1 MSEAEK
7 TGDGVSSGSGGSS
20 SGMNWGLKD
29 SIIAILV
36 VLLVAVSA
44 AALRGQWGAGQPAS
58 STAGVGDPVTVF
70 DLVLDRENRAFLD
83 VLFDRAVGRGMAGQ
97 VLAQPPA
104 TFFPALSGVWKWHD
118 TNTLRFEPSGGFP
131 MAREYRLSLNPE
143 LILGEGQVM
152 AGEREF
158 TVRTDQFLVE
168 TVEVFEE
175 PAAGGEGRVTLRGSI
190 AFNYEVEPGAL
201 APLIRLEDPEAGE
214 VAVLLETS
222 WQNRVISFRS
232 DQVVKSRKARGLK
245 LVIAG
250 ELTPADG
257 DVALGKDFTREIFLG
272 SRDKLIVRSVSS
284 EPGLETSTIQIVF
297 SSPMD
302 ADTAKKYISVDGV
315 EAFRVAADRN
325 NLLLSAAFSPGE
337 KYALSIDEGLPAR
350 DGALLQ
356 EPYSTT
362 VQLNDLEP
370 TVAFQ
375 GQGMFLPSGGP
386 GNVALETVNVDRL
399 NLTVDRIYRNN
410 LFFFFQRNGRGY
422 FRGYNNYVG
431 QGWHAAGD
439 RIVETSIPVKPQRNA
454 KVVTLLPVEE
464 LVAGDEPG
472 LYRVFIG
479 QPDSWRAEQRW
490 LLVTGIGAVAKQGR
504 DDFLVWA
511 VNNRTLR
518 PISGARVTLLS
529 DQNQTIGS
537 GRTDSAGFWRLGK
550 NGSFEENRP
559 YLVTIENGDDF
570 SFLLLEQ
577 MQMDTA
583 GLEVSGSAAVGDGYS
598 AFIYGERD
606 IYRPG
611 ETLRGATLVR
621 DRRLAPAPSMPVL
634 LRHIDPEGREL
645 ETRRLTLDGSGAAEI
660 TIDLPLHARTGHHTL
675 ELKAGEKSIG
685 SYPFQVEEFVPDR
698 IKVAITAASAAAGG
712 EPLRG
717 EVASSYLFGPPAADL
732 AVETRVRLAD
742 ASFSAPGYE
751 GFSFR
756 NEDRKFDDREIFFE
770 EAALDGEGRWAFT
783 AELPPELE
791 VPSSLEAMVTARVME
806 AGGRGVSALQR
817 VAVHP
822 YPYYVGLRRQAEG
835 YARLGEET
843 VVEYAA
849 VKPDGSAAVA
859 AGPLRLEFFRD
870 SWHTVLR
877 RTPAGTYSY
886 QSTRESELL
895 EQQQVDGSAAGT
907 AVFTAAEY
915 GNHRVVIT
923 DVRTGASAG
932 ISFHASGWGYAPW
945 AMESPGRVELELDRE
960 EYRAGQTATVEVRAP
975 FPGKLLLTV
984 EGDRVLETVVRELE
998 GNTATIELP
1007 VRESWRPNVYVT
1019 ATMVRRAADL
1029 EPGGAGRAFG
1039 ALPLYVDRSVNR
1051 LAMKLTSAE
1060 TARSSSRLEVAL
1072 ETEPGATVTIAA
1084 VDEGIL
1090 QLIAQQTADPFAFF
1104 YRKLALGVISFD
1116 NFSLLLPDLAA
1127 AVSEA
1132 GGGAAAGLA
1141 QHVRTEG
1148 IQRIKPVTYWSGLI
1162 KADRNGMAR
1171 AEIEIPQFQGG
1182 LRLMAVAADG
1192 RRFGSAERM
1201 VRVRD
1206 PLVLTPTL
1214 PRVLSF
1220 GEQLKLP
1227 VTLRNDTGADGE
1239 FTLRLTVEGM
1249 ARAGADDAVQL
1260 AVPSGRERIA
1270 WFTVT
1275 TGTLTGD
1282 ARFVITAEGNSERAL
1297 AEIGVPVRPDLP
1309 PVNRETAGSLDQAE
1323 LDIPLGDD
1331 GGLRPNTVQ
1340 RTLRIGSLPL
1350 VQFSGKLSALLRY
1363 PYGCLEQVVS
1373 TAFPLI
1379 YLGDLARE
1387 LNPEL
1392 LDPEKGHGDPALM
1405 VQAAIRRAMQNQVP
1419 GGGFSLWTSGRSY
1432 HPWVSVYATHF
1443 LVEASLAG
1451 HPVDQGLLRR
1461 ALDHLQNAVKS
1472 KGGKAYG
1479 TEELQRTAYALYV
1492 LARAGEPDL
1501 GSMDYLRERQ
1511 AGKLTP
1517 ESRGLLAAAYAST
1530 GSLEAAQELET
1541 RIGEIDNTARQT
1553 GKNFDSAVRNRAILL
1568 LALLDID
1575 PLNKRIPQLA
1585 DRLARDA
1592 RTDDFWTTQETS
1604 FALLALGR
1612 LFRLQSEHPPWSGTV
1627 TMAGEALGRVSS
1639 AEPARFDL
1647 PAAGGPVR
1655 VVMDEGFQT
1664 GAAFYSLVTR
1674 GVPEDDA
1681 FRPEAE
1687 GLEIERTFHDR
1698 AGAELDPAR
1707 LMQGDLV
1714 VIKTRV
1720 RSVSGAVE
1728 NVVLVNLLPSCLEV
1742 ENPRLESTESLSW
1755 VTDVGRPP
1763 DHLDLRDDRILIFID
1778 LPANTWRTYYTL
1790 VRAVSPGSFRLP
1802 PVHAEAMYNPALRA
1816 TGPRGTMETARRGEA
1831 ASAAE

>member
-36 VLLVAVSA
+36 VLLVVVSA
-44 AALRGQWGAGQPAS
+44 VALRGQWGTGQAAVA
-58 STAGVGDPVTVF
+58 TTGVGEPVTVF

-83 VLFDRAVGRGMAGQ
+83 VLFDRAVGSGMAGQ
-97 VLAQPPA
+97 VLAEPPA
-104 TFFPALSGVWKWHD
+104 SFFPALSGVWKWRD

-131 MAREYRLSLNPE
+131 MAREYRLTLDPE
-143 LILGEGQVM
+143 RILGEGQVM
-152 AGEREF
+152 AGEAEF

-168 TVEVFEE
+168 TVELFEE

-190 AFNYEVEPGAL
+190 AFNYQVDPGAL

-222 WQNRVISFRS
+222 WQNRVISFRT
-232 DQVVKSRKARGLK
+232 DQVVKTRRARWLK
-245 LVIAG
+245 LVVAG

-257 DVALGKDFTREIFLG
+257 DVALGKDYNRDFPLG
-272 SRDKLIVRSVSS
+272 SRDLLTVRSVSS

-302 ADTAKKYISVDGV
+302 ADTARKYISVDGV
-315 EAFRVAADRN
+315 ETFRLVADRN
-325 NLLLSAAFSPGE
+325 NLLLGGAFSPGE
-337 KYALSIDEGLPAR
+337 KYTLSIDGGLPAR
-350 DGALLQ
+350 DGAVLQ
-356 EPYSTT
+356 EPYSAA
-362 VQLNDLEP
+362 VQLSDLEP
-370 TVAFQ
+370 AVAFQ

-386 GNVALETVNVDRL
+386 GNMALETINVDRL
-399 NLTVDRIYRNN
+399 NLTVDRVYRNN

-439 RIVETSIPVKPQRNA
+439 RIVETSIPVKSQRNA
-454 KVVTLLPVEE
+454 RVVTLLPVEE

-472 LYRVFIG
+472 LYRVFID

-490 LLVTGIGAVAKQGR
+490 LLVTGIGTVAKQGR

-550 NGSFEENRP
+550 GASFDENRP
-559 YLVTIENGDDF
+559 YMVTIENGDDF

-577 MQMDTA
+577 MQVDNA
-583 GLEVSGSAAVGDGYS
+583 GLEVSGSAGVGDGYN

-634 LRHIDPEGREL
+634 LKHIDPEGRQL
-645 ETRRLTLDGSGAAEI
+645 ETRRLTLDKNGAAEI
-660 TIDLPLHARTGHHTL
+660 TLDLPLHARTGHHTL
-675 ELKAGEKSIG
+675 ELKAGEKTIG

-717 EVASSYLFGPPAADL
+717 AVASSYLFGPPAADL
-732 AVETRVRLAD
+732 GVETRVRLVD

-770 EAALDGEGRWAFT
+770 EAVLDGEGRRTFM

-835 YARLGEET
+835 YAKPGEET
-843 VVEYAA
+843 VFEYAV
-849 VKPDGSAAVA
+849 VKPDGSAAV

-870 SWHTVLR
+870 RWHTVLR
-877 RTPAGTYSY
+877 RTPAGTFSY

-895 EQQQVDGSAAGT
+895 DHQQVDGSVRGT

-923 DVRTGASAG
+923 DERTGASAG

-1007 VRESWRPNVYVT
+1007 VRENWRPNVYVT

-1039 ALPLYVDRSVNR
+1039 AQPLFVNRSANR
-1051 LAMKLTSAE
+1051 LAMKLTSPE
-1060 TARSSSRLEVAL
+1060 TVRSSSRLEVAL

-1127 AVSEA
+1127 EVSEA

-1162 KADRNGMAR
+1162 RADGNGMAR
-1171 AEIEIPQFQGG
+1171 AVIEIPRFQGG
-1182 LRLMAVAADG
+1182 LRLMAVAAEG
-1192 RRFGSAERM
+1192 RRFGSTERM

-1220 GEQLKLP
+1220 GEQLNLP

-1239 FTLRLTVEGM
+1239 FTLRLAAEGM
-1249 ARAGADDAVQL
+1249 ARAGAESMVQL

-1270 WFTVT
+1270 WFDVT

-1282 ARFVITAEGNSERAL
+1282 ARFVITADGNGEQAR

-1309 PVNRETAGSLDQAE
+1309 PVNRETAGSVDQAE
-1323 LDIPLGDD
+1323 LDIALGDA

-1340 RTLRIGSLPL
+1340 RTLRIGSVPL

-1387 LNPEL
+1387 LNPEV

-1472 KGGKAYG
+1472 KSGKAYG
-1479 TEELQRTAYALYV
+1479 AEELQRAAYALYV

-1511 AGKLTP
+1511 AGKLTA

-1541 RIGEIDNTARQT
+1541 RIGEIDSIARQT

-1568 LALLDID
+1568 LALLDVD
-1575 PLNKRIPQLA
+1575 PKNHRIPQLA

-1592 RTDDFWTTQETS
+1592 RTGEWWTTQETS

-1627 TMAGEALGRVSS
+1627 TMAGETLGRVSS
-1639 AEPARFDL
+1639 EEPARFDL
-1647 PAAGGPVR
+1647 PPAGGPVQ
-1655 VVMDEGFQT
+1655 VVMDEGFQS

-1698 AGAELDPAR
+1698 AGAR
-1707 LMQGDLV
+1707 LNPGRLVQGDLV

-1720 RSVSGAVE
+1720 RSVSGKVE

-1742 ENPRLESTESLSW
+1742 ENPRLESTESLPW

-1778 LPANTWRTYYTL
+1778 LPGNEWRTYYTL
-1790 VRAVSPGSFRLP
+1790 ARAVSPGRFRLP

-1816 TGPRGTMETARRGEA
+1816 TGPRGTMETARRGKA
-1831 ASAAE
+1831 AAAGN